1 MSMIPYDY
9 RTEKTRDRIMGDRM
23 SYYPNKYYKSSE
35 GNFYYYINTKGY
47 YHILKPRKVN
57 FDGEFSHYEIV
68 DYLLRKDNTIYEVV
82 SFGYFKTKD
91 ELMELIKTNLGE

>member
-9 RTEKTRDRIMGDRM
+9 RTKKTRDRIYGDRM
-23 SYYPNKYYKSSE
+23 SYYPNKYYKSAE

-47 YHILKPRKVN
+47 YHILRIRKVN
-57 FDGEFSHYEIV
+57 LDGEFSHYEIV
-68 DYLLRKDNTIYEVV
+68 DYLLKKDDTLHEVK